1 MAYLSLSLV
10 LRGKLA
16 AGVAAAALTAASLS
30 FSARAA
36 DVAPEIGAVDALQ
49 ALFGKHPGVRSN
61 HAKGTVLDATFTPTP
76 EAAALSKASL
86 FAGAPVKVTVRFSDP
101 SGNPDIADN
110 DPGANPHGMA
120 LKFHLADK
128 SEMDIAMI
136 SRSTFPI
143 PDAAGFRDLF
153 VAIAATKADSPK
165 PSPIEQ
171 YMGAHPAV
179 LAWVQSMPA
188 TPASLANE
196 SFYGLNAFRFIAR
209 DGKVSNVR
217 YRFVPVAGDA
227 PRLTKD
233 DLAKKSATFLMDD
246 IKERAKAGTAKFKW
260 IVQVG
265 GKDDKT
271 SDVTVNWPDDR
282 KLVTLGELNITAA
295 SADSA
300 KEEKGLVFMPAQAP
314 DGIEASDDPMIT
326 ARSAAYAESYG
337 RRQ

>member
-1 MAYLSLSLV
+1 MTPHISTTFRRS
-10 LRGKLA
+10 A
-16 AGVAAAALTAASLS
+16 AGALTFAIVTAAGLAMP
-30 FSARAA
+30 ARAE
-36 DVAPEIGAVDALQ
+36 VAPEIGAVDALQ
-49 ALFGKHPGVRSN
+49 ALFGKNPGVRSN
-61 HAKGTVLDATFTPTP
+61 HAKGTVLDATFTPAP

-86 FAGAPVKVTVRFSDP
+86 FAGSPVKVTVRFSDP
-101 SGNPDIADN
+101 SGNPAIADN

-136 SRSTFPI
+136 STKTFPI

-153 VAIAATKADSPK
+153 IAIKATTADSPK
-165 PSPIEQ
+165 PSPVEK

-179 LAWVQSMPA
+179 LAWVQAMPA

-196 SFYGLNAFRFIAR
+196 SFFGLNAFKFIAK

-217 YRFVPVAGDA
+217 YRFIPVAGDA
-227 PRLTKD
+227 PRLSKD
-233 DLAKKSATFLMDD
+233 DLVKKSATFLMDD

-260 IVQVG
+260 VVQVG

-271 SDVTVNWPDDR
+271 SDVTVNWPDDS
-282 KLVTLGELNITAA
+282 KLVTLGELNITTA

-300 KEEKGLVFMPAQAP
+300 KEEKDLVFMPAQTP
-314 DGIEASDDPMIT
+314 DGIEPSDDPMIA

>member
-1 MAYLSLSLV
+1 MTSHTSLSLRRSAAAG
-10 LRGKLA
+10 LTLA
-16 AGVAAAALTAASLS
+16 AVVLASLALP
-30 FSARAA
+30 ARAL
-36 DVAPEIGAVDALQ
+36 DVSPEVGAVDALQ

-61 HAKGTVLDATFTPTP
+61 HAKGTVLDATFTPAP

-86 FAGAPVKVTVRFSDP
+86 FAAPVKVTVRFSDP

-136 SRSTFPI
+136 STKTFPI

-153 VAIAATKADSPK
+153 IAIAATKADSPK
-165 PSPIEQ
+165 PNPVEK

-179 LAWVQSMPA
+179 LAWVQAMPA

-196 SFYGLNAFRFIAR
+196 SFYGLNAFKFIAR

-217 YRFVPVAGDA
+217 YRFIPVAGDA
-227 PRLTKD
+227 PRLTKE

-246 IKERAKAGTAKFKW
+246 IKERAKAGTAKYKW
-260 IVQVG
+260 VAQVG

-271 SDVTVNWPDDR
+271 NDVTVNWADDR
-282 KLVTLGELNITAA
+282 QLVTLGELNITAA
-295 SADSA
+295 VADSA
-300 KEEKGLVFMPAQAP
+300 KEEKALVFMPAQTP
-314 DGIEASDDPMIT
+314 DGIQPSDDPMIA